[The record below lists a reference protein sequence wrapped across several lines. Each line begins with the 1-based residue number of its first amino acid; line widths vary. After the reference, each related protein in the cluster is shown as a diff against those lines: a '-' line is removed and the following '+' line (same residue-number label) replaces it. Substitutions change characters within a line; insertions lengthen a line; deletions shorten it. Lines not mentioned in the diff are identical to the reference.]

1 VPARRKRV
9 ARRGSARADADA
21 RDALTDTRSAGR
33 YVLAGQ
39 VWPLEPLGQCS
50 WGASIRS
57 AVAAGG
63 APYSLRRSHGIEMD
77 GAGSRRAA
85 IDWSTEYGLVIPLI
99 CDCW

>member
-63 APYSLRRSHGIEMD
+63 APYSLRRSHGIEMEWGRKSNCRD
-77 GAGSRRAA
+77 RLA
-85 IDWSTEYGLVIPLI
+85 TEYGRNPLI